1 MAWVWLGM
9 ASIAEVGWMV
19 ALKYAEG
26 FTRLWWGAATVANM
40 ALSVIFISFAVR
52 VIPMGT
58 AYAIWTGLG
67 AAGIAIVGMLAFGE
81 PRTAMRIGCIVLIVV
96 GVAGL
101 KLSAD

>member
-26 FTRLWWGAATVANM
+26 FTRLWWGAATVAIM